1 MITEQDLQEA
11 IAECQGVRNPNAS
24 TCMKLAAFL
33 IIQKEMYG
41 KKDEG
46 LAQVYAS
53 VPTRGYSYDDDSPR
67 GSVIEYESDTEFS
80 NVVSGMNQED
90 VMSVMD
96 ELMETLQVVQPR
108 IYASVLR
115 KLKEK
120 Y

>member
-53 VPTRGYSYDDDSPR
+53 VPTRGYSYDDSPR
-67 GSVIEYESDTEFS
+67 ESVIEYESDTEFS

-96 ELMETLQVVQPR
+96 ELMSTIQVVQPR